1 VDRRRLL
8 GQHGAMTPAGP
19 SVERDRF
26 IDLLRVA
33 GVAIVV
39 LGHWAVFVVFWEG
52 DTIRGVNALSV
63 IPAIRPITWIV
74 QVMPLMFFIGGFS
87 NSRSLDR
94 HGGSVRAF
102 LSNRMIRLLGPTA
115 VFIGVWL
122 VLGVVQAVAD
132 LPDPDLLRRA
142 ADVAALP
149 FWFLGIYLVAVGL
162 APAMRTLHERF
173 RWWVPGILVCGAVA
187 VDVVSRGFDLGD
199 VGAVNY
205 LFVWLL
211 AHQAGYFYA
220 DGTLP
225 AAGRRGDALLAAAG
239 LAGMAVLITWF
250 GYPVSM
256 VEVPGQPAS
265 NTAPPSIALVFL
277 ALWLIGLA
285 MLLRGPLARWLERD
299 RPWRVVTRLN
309 RIVLTAYLWHVT
321 AITASVAILYP
332 LGFPQPEIGTPQWWL
347 LRPVFVA
354 SMVPLLVALLAVFG
368 RFEIHPVTVVARGRF
383 DARSIAAMA
392 FGTFALAVCLLGFG
406 ITGFIELAD
415 AEGASLLNFQFNPLQ
430 NVLHGWWGVAAVAAA
445 LRYPRWAVTATLAG
459 GVLFLAGGWIELGDA
474 GTILGMNDL
483 TAMAHLVSGALAVV
497 GGLAGAERAGRPY
510 ERGRRSGAASR

>member
-1 VDRRRLL
+1 MWQEYSRVDRWRLP
-8 GQHGAMTPAGP
+8 GQHGAMTPGSP
-19 SVERDRF
+19 LLERDRF

-33 GVAIVV
+33 GVVMVV
-39 LGHWAVFVVFWEG
+39 VGHWAVFMVFWEG
-52 DTIRGVNALSV
+52 GTIRGVNALSV

-87 NSRSLDR
+87 NHRSLDR

-102 LSNRMIRLLGPTA
+102 LSNRMVRLLRPTA
-115 VFIGVWL
+115 VFIGIWL
-122 VLGVVQAVAD
+122 VLGVVQAAAD

-162 APAMRTLHERF
+162 APAMRRLHERY
-173 RWWVPGILVCGAVA
+173 RWWVPGLLGCGGLA
-187 VDVVSRGFDLGD
+187 VDVASRGLDLGEL
-199 VGAVNY
+199 GAINY

-225 AAGRRGDALLAAAG
+225 AAGRRGGALLTAGG
-239 LAGMAVLITWF
+239 LAGLAVLITWF

-277 ALWLIGLA
+277 TLWLIGLV
-285 MLLRGPLARWLERD
+285 MLLRDPLTRWLGRE

-309 RIVLTAYLWHVT
+309 RMVLTAYLWHVT

-332 LGFPQPEIGTPQWWL
+332 LGFPQPEIGTPHWWL
-347 LRPVFVA
+347 LRPVWVA
-354 SMVPLLVALLAVFG
+354 SMVPLLVVLLAVFG
-368 RFEIHPVTVVARGRF
+368 RFEIHPDTRAGRERF
-383 DARSIAAMA
+383 GAPRVAAMA
-392 FGTFALAVCLLGFG
+392 FGTFAVAVCLLGFG

-415 AEGASLLNFQFNPLQ
+415 VDGASLLDFQFNPLQ
-430 NVLHGWWGVAAVAAA
+430 NVLHGLIGAAAMAAA
-445 LRYPRWAVTATLAG
+445 LHRPRWAVAATLGG
-459 GVLFLAGGWIELGDA
+459 GVLFVAGGWIELGDA
-474 GTILGMNDL
+474 RTILGMNDL
-483 TAMAHLVSGALAVV
+483 TAMAHLVSGAMAVV
-497 GGLAGAERAGRPY
+497 GGLAGALRAGRL
-510 ERGRRSGAASR
+510 